1 MGLSVN
7 FLPMVAIA
15 VSVLVLMLAIALKR
29 DYRLNVGIALVGLA
43 VAFVAV
49 LSNLFG
55 DGHTPSNPL
64 FVFDGFA
71 WFYQGLILFCAI
83 FCVMLAYRYFKDFN
97 DNKEELFLLMM
108 IATLGGLVL
117 SAATHFA
124 AFFVGLE
131 LLSVPMYGMLGYTFL
146 KKRSLEAAMKY
157 LILSAA
163 ASATLLMGMAFVFAG
178 MGTLSF
184 TVIGEAMMAQQA
196 PSSLF
201 VLGVVMMIAAMGFKL
216 SLAPFHAWAGDVYQG
231 ANPAVVAFLASAS
244 KVAVLAVAVRFL
256 IQTATPLLVSIDA
269 VLFTAVLLSVLVG
282 NLLALYQKSFKRLMA
297 FSSVA
302 HMGYVLMI
310 VLAQGSAADIMVS
323 SYVFVY
329 ALTALGVFGVV
340 ALMSGGVNAKDADN
354 ILHYQGLFWRRPV
367 LSAVMTIML
376 LSLAGIP
383 LTAGFMTKMQVMMA
397 VVEGGRFGLAGLL
410 VLGSAIGL
418 YYYLKTILTMYKRPA
433 ERVVY
438 DAPNQWRAGA
448 IGIVLLA
455 MAALLV
461 LFGVLP
467 TGLFDLA
474 AHAFI
479 G

>member
-1 MGLSVN
+1 MNLN
-7 FLPMVAIA
+7 FLPMVAVAI
-15 VSVLVLMLAIALKR
+15 SILTLMLAIALKR
-29 DYRLNVGIALVGLA
+29 DYRLSFGIALSGLL
-43 VAFVAV
+43 VAFLGS
-49 LSNLFG
+49 LSSLFG
-55 DGHTPSNPL
+55 EGYAQSSKL

-71 WFYQGLILFCAI
+71 WFYQSLVLFCAI
-83 FCVMLAYRYFKDFN
+83 FCVLLAYRYFKNFN
-97 DNKEELFLLMM
+97 DNKEELFLLMLT
-108 IATLGGLVL
+108 ATLGGLVL

-184 TVIGEAMMAQQA
+184 GFIGEAMMAQQA
-196 PSSLF
+196 PNALF
-201 VLGVVMMIAAMGFKL
+201 ILGVVMMIAAMSFKL

-231 ANPAVVAFLASAS
+231 ANPAVGAFLASAS

-256 IQTATPLLVSIDA
+256 IQSATPLLVSVDA
-269 VLFTAVLLSVLVG
+269 VLFALVLLSVVVG
-282 NLLALYQKSFKRLMA
+282 NLLALYQSSFKRLMA

-310 VLAQGSAADIMVS
+310 VIAQGSAADIMVA
-323 SYVFVY
+323 SYVLVY

-340 ALMSGGVNAKDADN
+340 AIMSGGVNAKDADN
-354 ILHYQGLFWRRPV
+354 IAYYQGLFWRRPV
-367 LSAVMTIML
+367 LSAVMTVML

-397 VVEGGRFGLAGLL
+397 VVEGGRFWLAALL

-418 YYYLKTILTMYKRPA
+418 YYYLKTILIMYKRPA
-433 ERVVY
+433 KRVVY
-438 DAPNQWRAGA
+438 DAPNQWRTGLT
-448 IGIVLLA
+448 GLVLLA
-455 MAALLV
+455 MAAVLV
-461 LFGVLP
+461 FFGVLP
-467 TGLFDLA
+467 SGLFDLA
-474 AHAFI
+474 AHALI

>member
-1 MGLSVN
+1 MNLN
-7 FLPMVAIA
+7 FLPMVAVA
-15 VSVLVLMLAIALKR
+15 VSILVLMLAIALKR
-29 DYRLNVGIALVGLA
+29 DYRLSFGIALSGLL
-43 VAFVAV
+43 VAFLGS
-49 LSNLFG
+49 LSSLFG
-55 DGHTPSNPL
+55 KGYAQSGKL

-71 WFYQGLILFCAI
+71 WFYQSLVLFCAI
-83 FCVMLAYRYFKDFN
+83 FCVLLAYRYFKNFN
-97 DNKEELFLLMM
+97 DNKEELFLLMLT
-108 IATLGGLVL
+108 ATLGGLVL
-117 SAATHFA
+117 SASVHFTS
-124 AFFVGLE
+124 FFVGLE

-184 TVIGEAMMAQQA
+184 GFIGEAMMAQQA
-196 PSSLF
+196 PNALF
-201 VLGVVMMIAAMGFKL
+201 ILGVVMMIAAMSFKL

-256 IQTATPLLVSIDA
+256 IQSATPLLVSVDA
-269 VLFTAVLLSVLVG
+269 VLFALVLLSVVVG
-282 NLLALYQKSFKRLMA
+282 NLLALYQSSFKRLMA

-310 VLAQGSAADIMVS
+310 VIAQGSAADIMVA
-323 SYVFVY
+323 SYVLVY

-340 ALMSGGVNAKDADN
+340 AIMSGGVNAKDADN
-354 ILHYQGLFWRRPV
+354 IAYYQGLFWRRPV
-367 LSAVMTIML
+367 LSAVMTVML

-397 VVEGGRFGLAGLL
+397 VVEGGRFWLAALL

-418 YYYLKTILTMYKRPA
+418 YYYLKTILIMYKRPA
-433 ERVVY
+433 KRVVY
-438 DAPNQWRAGA
+438 DAPNQWRTGLT
-448 IGIVLLA
+448 GLVLLA
-455 MAALLV
+455 MAAVLV
-461 LFGVLP
+461 FFGVLP
-467 TGLFDLA
+467 SGLFDLA
-474 AHAFI
+474 AHALI